1 MANFTHEPRA
11 PEASTDPAHT
21 AQRYFS
27 GSDGERWIAGT
38 VRVMRFADDTSAHV
52 DVCTAYGKSR
62 AEVTAYLTAAELR
75 EFASRLLD
83 AAHDIEMHPADSAA
97 IPA

>member
-11 PEASTDPAHT
+11 PQLPPDPAHC
-21 AQRYFS
+21 AQRYFT
-27 GSDGERWIAGT
+27 GSDRERWIADT
-38 VRVMRFADDTSAHV
+38 VRVFRFEHDDSAHV
-52 DVCTAYGKSR
+52 EVCTAYGKSR

-83 AAHDIEMHPADSAA
+83 AAHDIETHPAAA
-97 IPA
+97 GETK